1 MTNSGREATAQYRAD
16 KAQSWG
22 PWPICAGAAL
32 WRSRNMTES
41 LSRTHRSRNRQACPH
56 DRGVEG
62 RGVRASITRYYIVMG
77 CPVASLVGR
86 PAFVARPAS
95 TTLGS
100 TALRRW
106 LRPDNAPALGTRV
119 SPRRI
124 SSDRSP
130 RPTSAGPQRRNPLLA
145 PWWQTH
151 GLPPP
156 VGDRD
161 RRHAAERIAATG
173 GAGGHLR
180 SWRGPR
186 RLPRRLAGRRARR
199 AVHPKPS
206 ACRSSRLGLAA
217 TPRPRRRLAR
227 PAVPQP
233 PPPAPNVRPP
243 RPGGQAPTFGVTGL
257 AARPGRPRAAPR
269 RTVLRPWPPC
279 HGSRTVRP
287 QPVRETWSTGAEVAG
302 APGWQA
308 RRRPSEG
315 RRHGSA
321 FAVS

>member
-173 GAGGHLR
+173 GAGGHDFR
-180 SWRGPR
+180 AGWRDDGRDALSIPS
-186 RLPRRLAGRRARR
+186 PPPAGRRG
-199 AVHPKPS
+199 S
-206 ACRSSRLGLAA
+206 DS
-217 TPRPRRRLAR
+217 PRRRGRVDAWLD
-227 PAVPQP
+227 QP
-233 PPPAPNVRPP
+233 FHNRLRQP
-243 RPGGQAPTFGVTGL
+243 RTF
-257 AARPGRPRAAPR
+257 A
-269 RTVLRPWPPC
+269 
-279 HGSRTVRP
+279 
-287 QPVRETWSTGAEVAG
+287 
-302 APGWQA
+302 
-308 RRRPSEG
+308 
-315 RRHGSA
+315 RHGRGDRHLRSG
-321 FAVS
+321 

>member
-32 WRSRNMTES
+32 WRSRKMTES

-106 LRPDNAPALGTRV
+106 LRPDNAPALGIRV

-124 SSDRSP
+124 SSDRP
-130 RPTSAGPQRRNPLLA
+130 PDRHPLA
-145 PWWQTH
+145 PREEPPSSAVVADPH
-151 GLPPP
+151 GLPP
-156 VGDRD
+156 
-161 RRHAAERIAATG
+161 
-173 GAGGHLR
+173 AG
-180 SWRGPR
+180 GPR
-186 RLPRRLAGRRARR
+186 RRRRYQRKGAHLAPPHPGHEEEPRDHAIEAAARDGQLVGLR
-199 AVHPKPS
+199 HRKPQPM
-206 ACRSSRLGLAA
+206 GDEG
-217 TPRPRRRLAR
+217 PRPRTAAPGPSDRGW
-227 PAVPQP
+227 PAV
-233 PPPAPNVRPP
+233 
-243 RPGGQAPTFGVTGL
+243 
-257 AARPGRPRAAPR
+257 R
-269 RTVLRPWPPC
+269 R
-279 HGSRTVRP
+279 
-287 QPVRETWSTGAEVAG
+287 
-302 APGWQA
+302 
-308 RRRPSEG
+308 
-315 RRHGSA
+315 
-321 FAVS
+321 